1 MSATLTPEDV
11 EYLRV
16 GYRLFREHDPAFMD
30 RSFELICDSMSF
42 AAALAEGDAG

>member
-30 RSFELICDSMSF
+30 RSFELICDTVSF
-42 AAALAEGDAG
+42 ATALAEASG